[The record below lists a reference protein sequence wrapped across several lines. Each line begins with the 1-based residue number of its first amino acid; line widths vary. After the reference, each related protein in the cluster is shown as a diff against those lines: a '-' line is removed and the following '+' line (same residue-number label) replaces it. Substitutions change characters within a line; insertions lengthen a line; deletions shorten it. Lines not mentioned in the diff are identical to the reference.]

1 MSNSIT
7 IFAAATDARVDAEA
21 GILRGVSIITEG
33 EAKGHGML
41 VDSTT
46 LEQVKACIDAFGADG
61 VKVKV
66 DHWSGFDGIVGTVK
80 DCVIDGPQLR
90 GDLYLLS
97 THEATP
103 QILEMATSM
112 PSQFGLSIAF
122 SGAPEEKVVEVDGT
136 PVSACYARCEELY
149 SVDLVDQPAA
159 NPTGLFSVPT
169 AFETAFAGAL
179 KTIEDNKVELSA
191 LRTQLAT
198 LESEKTALSAQI
210 IELKAAADTRER
222 HITLLKAA
230 RHLIPASVVPP
241 VNPPADT
248 TPTPA
253 SLYDRFKAAD
263 SAEASRLLSD
273 PKTGPIIRDESRRRL
288 TAN

>member
-7 IFAAATDARVDAEA
+7 IFAAATDARVDAES

-41 VDSTT
+41 IDSTT
-46 LEQVKACIDAFGADG
+46 LEQVKACIEAFGADG

-80 DCVIDGPQLR
+80 DCVIDGTQLR
-90 GDLYLLS
+90 ADLHLLT

-103 QILEMATSM
+103 QILEMASTM

-122 SGAPEEKVVEVDGT
+122 SGEPEDKTVDVDG
-136 PVSACYARCEELY
+136 VQVLARYARCAELY

-169 AFETAFAGAL
+169 EFERTFAASL
-179 KTIEDNKVELSA
+179 KRIEEQNTELTT
-191 LRTQLAT
+191 LRANLDEVKQ
-198 LESEKTALSAQI
+198 EKTALAAKI
-210 IELKAAADTRER
+210 TELETAAATRER

-230 RHLIPASVVPP
+230 RGLVAATVVPP
-241 VNPPADT
+241 VQAPSSE
-248 TPTPA
+248 PTA
-253 SLYDRFKAAD
+253 SDLYDRFKAAD
-263 SAEASRLLSD
+263 PTESKRLLED
-273 PKTGPIIRDESRRRL
+273 PKLGPLIRAESRRRIS
-288 TAN
+288 AN

>member
-1 MSNSIT
+1 VSNSIT

-41 VDSTT
+41 IDSTT
-46 LEQVKACIDAFGADG
+46 LEQVKACIEAFGADG

-80 DCVIDGPQLR
+80 DCVIDGTQLR
-90 GDLYLLS
+90 ADLHLLT

-103 QILEMATSM
+103 QILEMASTM

-122 SGAPEEKVVEVDGT
+122 SGEPEDKTVDVDG
-136 PVSACYARCEELY
+136 VQVLARYARCAELY

-169 AFETAFAGAL
+169 EFERTFAASL
-179 KTIEDNKVELSA
+179 KRIEKQNTELTT
-191 LRTQLAT
+191 LRANLDEVKQ
-198 LESEKTALSAQI
+198 EKTALAAKI
-210 IELKAAADTRER
+210 TELETAAATRER

-230 RHLIPASVVPP
+230 RGLVAATVVPP
-241 VNPPADT
+241 VQAPSSE
-248 TPTPA
+248 PTD
-253 SLYDRFKAAD
+253 SDLYDRFKAAD
-263 SAEASRLLSD
+263 PTESKRLLED
-273 PKTGPIIRDESRRRL
+273 PKLGPLIRAESRRRIS
-288 TAN
+288 AN